1 MDIGQEVAYHISGDR
16 DMPDTKKEIGDLLR
30 QHEAIR
36 AHMKFLTRSLKKLTA
51 QSHRGTAAELKERI
65 MLYRWSLYD
74 FREAIRRHIEMDDR
88 IFAMLISSDA
98 SVELDLGHKEIRSL
112 IDDVIKLAEDAVYNS
127 LGRRDLNQSAAQ
139 IKENIRV
146 LCDTCQRH
154 IAREDEILKP
164 ALQDL

>member
-1 MDIGQEVAYHISGDR
+1 LDISQEVAYYMSGDE
-16 DMPDTKKEIGDLLR
+16 DMPDTKKEVADLLR

-74 FREAIRRHIEMDDR
+74 FREAVRRHIEMDER
-88 IFAMLISSDA
+88 IFAMLGSDA
-98 SVELDLGHKEIRSL
+98 SVELDRGHEEIRGL
-112 IDDVIKLAEDAVYNS
+112 IDEVIKLTEDATYNR
-127 LGRRDLNQSAAQ
+127 LGRRDLNQSAGQ
-139 IKENIRV
+139 IKDTIGV
-146 LCDTCQRH
+146 LCGTCQRH